1 MPDRF
6 PSQEVIALTGV
17 TARQLQWWDERG
29 VVKPAREGHRRLYS
43 MQNVME
49 MAVICEL
56 RRKGFSLQ
64 GVRKVMRFLQREFG
78 KGLGEIVGR
87 NSDVHL
93 LTDGTHLYLET
104 SARQI
109 VDILP
114 PAFPADRLLLCEV
127 FTPGGNWSSYPPHKH
142 DTDDPPR
149 EVDLEEIYYF
159 RYADPNGYGFHRV
172 YNKRRDE
179 TVRVADGDVVAVR
192 DGYHPFVTA
201 FGYDA
206 YYLNVL
212 AGTRRSMA
220 ASDDPLYAHLRRGW
234 PPPDPRLPLVPK
246 P

>member
-29 VVKPAREGHRRLYS
+29 VVKPEREGHRRLYS
-43 MQNVME
+43 MQNVLE

-109 VDILP
+109 VDILKNSKQP
-114 PAFPADRLLLCEV
+114 ILGICLSDA
-127 FTPGGNWSSYPPHKH
+127 
-142 DTDDPPR
+142 
-149 EVDLEEIYYF
+149 
-159 RYADPNGYGFHRV
+159 
-172 YNKRRDE
+172 
-179 TVRVADGDVVAVR
+179 VRQVRAEVVARKASTSVI
-192 DGYHPFVTA
+192 A
-201 FGYDA
+201 SA
-206 YYLNVL
+206 E
-212 AGTRRSMA
+212 RRRA
-220 ASDDPLYAHLRRGW
+220 RKAS
-234 PPPDPRLPLVPK
+234 
-246 P
+246 

>member
-6 PSQEVIALTGV
+6 PSQEVIALTGI

-109 VDILP
+109 VDILKNSKQP
-114 PAFPADRLLLCEV
+114 ILGICLSDA
-127 FTPGGNWSSYPPHKH
+127 
-142 DTDDPPR
+142 
-149 EVDLEEIYYF
+149 
-159 RYADPNGYGFHRV
+159 
-172 YNKRRDE
+172 
-179 TVRVADGDVVAVR
+179 VRQVRAEVVARKASTSVI
-192 DGYHPFVTA
+192 A
-201 FGYDA
+201 SA
-206 YYLNVL
+206 E
-212 AGTRRSMA
+212 RRRA
-220 ASDDPLYAHLRRGW
+220 RKAS
-234 PPPDPRLPLVPK
+234 
-246 P
+246 

>member
-1 MPDRF
+1 MLDRF
-6 PSQEVIALTGV
+6 PSTEVIALTGV

-29 VVKPAREGHRRLYS
+29 VVKPERIGHRRLYS

-109 VDILP
+109 VDILK
-114 PAFPADRLLLCEV
+114 
-127 FTPGGNWSSYPPHKH
+127 NSSQPILGICLS
-142 DTDDPPR
+142 D
-149 EVDLEEIYYF
+149 
-159 RYADPNGYGFHRV
+159 A
-172 YNKRRDE
+172 
-179 TVRVADGDVVAVR
+179 VRQVRAEVVARKGSTSVIPTI
-192 DGYHPFVTA
+192 H
-201 FGYDA
+201 
-206 YYLNVL
+206 
-212 AGTRRSMA
+212 RRRARKVS
-220 ASDDPLYAHLRRGW
+220 
-234 PPPDPRLPLVPK
+234 
-246 P
+246 

>member
-29 VVKPAREGHRRLYS
+29 VVKPERQGHRRLYS

-78 KGLGEIVGR
+78 KGLGEIVTRG
-87 NSDVHL
+87 SDVHL

-109 VDILP
+109 VDILKNSRQP
-114 PAFPADRLLLCEV
+114 ILGICLSDALRQVRSDAVARKASTSVIASPE
-127 FTPGGNWSSYPPHKH
+127 
-142 DTDDPPR
+142 
-149 EVDLEEIYYF
+149 
-159 RYADPNGYGFHRV
+159 
-172 YNKRRDE
+172 RRRARK
-179 TVRVADGDVVAVR
+179 T
-192 DGYHPFVTA
+192 
-201 FGYDA
+201 
-206 YYLNVL
+206 
-212 AGTRRSMA
+212 S
-220 ASDDPLYAHLRRGW
+220 
-234 PPPDPRLPLVPK
+234 
-246 P
+246 

>member
-29 VVKPAREGHRRLYS
+29 VVKPERQGHRRLYS

-78 KGLGEIVGR
+78 KGLGEIVAR
-87 NSDVHL
+87 SSDVHL

-109 VDILP
+109 VDILKNSRQP
-114 PAFPADRLLLCEV
+114 ILGICLSDALRQVRSDAVARKASTSVIASPE
-127 FTPGGNWSSYPPHKH
+127 
-142 DTDDPPR
+142 
-149 EVDLEEIYYF
+149 
-159 RYADPNGYGFHRV
+159 
-172 YNKRRDE
+172 RRRARK
-179 TVRVADGDVVAVR
+179 T
-192 DGYHPFVTA
+192 
-201 FGYDA
+201 
-206 YYLNVL
+206 
-212 AGTRRSMA
+212 S
-220 ASDDPLYAHLRRGW
+220 
-234 PPPDPRLPLVPK
+234 
-246 P
+246 